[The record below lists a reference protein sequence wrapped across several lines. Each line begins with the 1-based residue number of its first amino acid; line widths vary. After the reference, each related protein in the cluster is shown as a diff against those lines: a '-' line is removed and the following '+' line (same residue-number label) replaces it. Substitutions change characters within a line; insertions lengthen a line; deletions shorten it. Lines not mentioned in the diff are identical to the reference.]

1 MNSYVRIQNFNKK
14 LDFIMYKYIYFI
26 LGIFF
31 CLTIFNV
38 EASESSLDDNYKF
51 RVLYNSGQYKL
62 IVIDG
67 DEIGSITEKKSN
79 SFIDGYF
86 DFTFMFPDKY
96 IGKTNFL
103 YTFELNLGQFELTR
117 QDLFY
122 TLFEQGAMS
131 SKYNADLGTSVSGE
145 WYLFTSTLAY
155 NFFRGSFFNIR
166 IGTGLG
172 FGRARYSGNL
182 YLTDN
187 KNLENTLDS
196 TCWDYTHSNETF
208 EKISEFCSKKSI
220 DSDYSGFGVHY
231 FLDIRKKYVGFMI
244 ENFAL
249 TKNQDRD
256 ITRMAEEILNKT
268 LVGLYVLIPL

>member
-1 MNSYVRIQNFNKK
+1 
-14 LDFIMYKYIYFI
+14 MYKNSYFI
-26 LGIFF
+26 LCIFF
-31 CLTIFNV
+31 CLTIFNA

-86 DFTFMFPDKY
+86 DFTFMFPDNY

-117 QDLFY
+117 QELFY
-122 TLFEQGAMS
+122 TQFENGAMF

-145 WYLFTSTLAY
+145 WYLFTSTFAY
-155 NFFRGSFFNIR
+155 NFFKDSFFNIR
-166 IGTGLG
+166 TGAGLG
-172 FGRARYSGNL
+172 FGKARYSGNL

-196 TCWDYTHSNETF
+196 ACWDYTHSNDTF

-220 DSDYSGFGVHY
+220 DSDVSNYGLHY
-231 FLDIRKKYVGFMI
+231 FIDLRSKYVGFMI
-244 ENFAL
+244 ENFVL
-249 TKNQDRD
+249 TDF
-256 ITRMAEEILNKT
+256 AEESLNKT
-268 LVGLYVLIPL
+268 VIGLYVLVPL